1 MLKEIFKNDIRNYFL
16 ILLYYMVERKK
27 YNENNIIKNLGY
39 NMSKTSTRNT
49 KYLITL
55 GRIARG
61 DTEDK
66 VNEVINLYREGK
78 IPQVQ
83 TAENI
88 IIDLIYNMKNKRQ
101 QKTTTKRYDKIIA
114 KHTTKEP

>member
-1 MLKEIFKNDIRNYFL
+1 MDGGLNSNSLKN
-16 ILLYYMVERKK
+16 
-27 YNENNIIKNLGY
+27 NNIKNVSY
-39 NMSKTSTRNT
+39 NMTSKIRIRNT
-49 KYLITL
+49 KYLNTL
-55 GRIARG
+55 GRNARG

-101 QKTTTKRYDKIIA
+101 QKQQQNDMIS
-114 KHTTKEP
+114 